1 MSRNIKLPIR
11 LIEKMRK
18 ASASVKFLNLEDLS
32 RGDIFEEGSG
42 EQSEE
47 KKEKQKDYIQWIK
60 SGESSY
66 FPEGKIES
74 LDVIPPGVYDIHSHP
89 QKGLFLKDKEI
100 SLDELFILPSKEQN
114 QIIDDIQGFW
124 TKKAKFAE
132 YKFTYKRGILLYGP
146 AGCGKSSIIN
156 LLAKEI
162 VKEHNGIVLFL
173 TSADDLY
180 RFTSIMPILRQIE
193 PDKQILCILEDIE
206 TFVSYREA
214 EAHLLNLLDGINQM
228 DNVVYLGT
236 TNFPEQLKER
246 ILNRPSRFDRRY
258 EISYPVTEVRTEYFK
273 RKLKEADLKEID
285 LDKWV
290 KETEG
295 LSLAHLGEIVKSVCA
310 LGNTFEDTMELL
322 KEMKKK
328 LSSYDFDKS
337 TTSSIGFGANR

>member
-1 MSRNIKLPIR
+1 MSNIPKIRKFKIISRMASNSIKL
-11 LIEKMRK
+11 
-18 ASASVKFLNLEDLS
+18 NLPEFENWVDDLGEED
-32 RGDIFEEGSG
+32 
-42 EQSEE
+42 
-47 KKEKQKDYIQWIK
+47 KQDKQAEPKRDYIQWVK
-60 SGESSY
+60 VGETSY
-66 FPEGKIES
+66 FPEGKIENFS
-74 LDVIPPGVYDIHSHP
+74 IIPPGIYDIQTHP
-89 QKGLFLKDKEI
+89 QRGLFLKEKEI

-124 TKKAKFAE
+124 TKKAKFVE

-162 VKEHNGIVLFL
+162 VEKHDGIVLFL
-173 TSADDLY
+173 TNSDDLF
-180 RFTSIMPILRQIE
+180 RFTSLMPILKQIE
-193 PDKQILCILEDIE
+193 PDKQILCILEDLE
-206 TFVSYREA
+206 TFVSYRES

-258 EISYPVTEVRTEYFK
+258 EVSYPSPEVREEYFR
-273 RKLKEADLKEID
+273 RKLKAEDLEKVD
-285 LDKWV
+285 LTKWV
-290 KETEG
+290 KETDR

-310 LGNTFEDTMELL
+310 LGNSFEETMILL
-322 KEMKKK
+322 NEMKTK

-337 TTSSIGFGANR
+337 KSNSIGFGGREQH